1 MKAIVENPLMNIS
14 SRAIAIYVEILNQI
28 TACENENE
36 LRACIKLLEKSHPEI
51 SNFFNYGFGRN
62 HFWVSSPQRNTA
74 DICGVLRNSTT
85 YAYISQIY

>member
-14 SRAIAIYVEILNQI
+14 SCAIAIYVEILNQI
-28 TACENENE
+28 TACENEKE

-62 HFWVSSPQRNTA
+62 HFWVSDLN
-74 DICGVLRNSTT
+74 GVRL
-85 YAYISQIY
+85 IFVEF